1 MLAWSVQFIL
11 NHGRD
16 YVQWP
21 SLLPLEFAPNYQK
34 SATYA
39 AKPRHRDMGKQLK
52 TQIMPHLE
60 DVEMGTTS
68 VSQGIGGK
76 KVE

>member
-1 MLAWSVQFIL
+1 MQFIL
-11 NHGRD
+11 AHGQD

-21 SLLPLEFAPNYQK
+21 SLLPLEFAPNYP
-34 SATYA
+34 SANHYE
-39 AKPRHRDMGKQLK
+39 KPKHRDVGKQLK
-52 TQIMPHLE
+52 TQLMPQLE

-68 VSQGIGGK
+68 LTSSIGGK